1 MATAHISTAHRSSAL
16 VVGASIAG
24 LATALRLTRSTWKV
38 VVLDHGVHH
47 EPVHITGPDLRAA
60 KRLTALPHPLH
71 YETRRSTVTAL
82 HPDRFGVTVAFNDH
96 DDEWFDL
103 VVCAQPC
110 CEAERLPGLR
120 LESWSR
126 DHVALLHRAVRDTGM
141 PLCAA
146 ELLADAFDIHH
157 DDYAAFS
164 WWETTLKPHTIRR
177 AFTRVR

>member
-1 MATAHISTAHRSSAL
+1 MATAL
-16 VVGASIAG
+16 VVGAGVAG
-24 LATALRLTRSTWKV
+24 LATALRLTRSTWDV
-38 VVLDHGVHH
+38 VVLDHGRHH
-47 EPVHITGPDLRAA
+47 DRVPLRGPDLHAA
-60 KRLTALPHPLH
+60 RRLAALPHPLH
-71 YETRRSTVTAL
+71 YETRHSTVTAL

-96 DDEWFDL
+96 EDEWFDI

-126 DHVALLHRAVRDTGM
+126 DHVALLHRAVRDTGI

-146 ELLADAFDIHH
+146 ELLADALDIYT
-157 DDYAAFS
+157 DDHAAFS
-164 WWETTLKPHTIRR
+164 WWETTLKPHTVRR